1 MTESDLQV
9 LVRRA
14 LDEDIGTGDITTQ
27 AIVPADARACGTLV
41 QKQAGVTFGYKVAET
56 VFTELDPGVSWREL
70 EPEGR
75 WRESR
80 VDLAEVKGKA
90 RALLTGERVALNF
103 LQHLSGVAT
112 LTEQFVRE
120 LEGTGVEVLDT
131 RKTTPGLRQLEK
143 EAVRAGGGTNHRM
156 GLYDAVL
163 IKDNHIEIA
172 GGVPE
177 AIAVAKKGAPDGVLV
192 EVECE
197 TLTQVEEALNAGI
210 ERILLDNM
218 SAEEIHEAVKLTA
231 DRAELEVSG
240 GITLKNVG
248 EIAATKVKYI
258 SVGALTHSAP
268 ALDLSLEIKII

>member
-1 MTESDLQV
+1 MTESNLKV
-9 LVRRA
+9 LVRGA

-27 AIVPADARACGTLV
+27 AIVPADARARGTV
-41 QKQAGVTFGYKVAET
+41 IQKQAGVVFGYAVAEA
-56 VFTELDPGVSWREL
+56 VFAELDPSASWREL
-70 EPEGR
+70 EPEGT
-75 WRESR
+75 WRGSQAG
-80 VDLAEVKGKA
+80 LIEVEGQA
-90 RALLTGERVALNF
+90 RALLTGERVSLNF
-103 LQHLSGVAT
+103 LQHLSGIAT
-112 LTEQFVRE
+112 LTAQFVRE
-120 LEGTGVEVLDT
+120 VEGTGVEVLDT
-131 RKTTPGLRQLEK
+131 RKTTPGQRRLEK

-172 GGVPE
+172 GGVAE
-177 AIAVAKKGAPDGVLV
+177 AIALAKKSAPEGVLV

-218 SAEEIHEAVKLTA
+218 SVEEIHEAVKSA
-231 DRAELEVSG
+231 GDRAELEVSG
-240 GITLKNVG
+240 GVTLKNVG

-268 ALDLSLEIKII
+268 ALDLSLEIQII